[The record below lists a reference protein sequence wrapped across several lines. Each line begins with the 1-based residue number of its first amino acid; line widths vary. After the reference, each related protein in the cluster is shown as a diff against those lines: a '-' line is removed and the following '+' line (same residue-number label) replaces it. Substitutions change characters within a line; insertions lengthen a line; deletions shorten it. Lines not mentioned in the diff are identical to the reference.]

1 MTDQTAGQPGRQVT
15 YRDETIEAAAAVR
28 ELIAR
33 LRVADAPPEDLA
45 RATALAREA
54 AQLLAPH
61 AVFDER
67 PGQSHLRTLPF
78 GDSPFTVKDPAQY
91 FPYSSVV
98 GPLNPVAP
106 PIALTWDGT
115 EVRGTVTLD
124 EVYAG
129 PPGAV
134 HGGIVALIFDELLG
148 VANVQ
153 AGVGAFTGTL
163 SVRYER
169 FTPIRRELTVAAHV
183 DRTERRKVFTVG
195 TISCDGE
202 VTARAEGIFIQV
214 GLDRIS

>member
-1 MTDQTAGQPGRQVT
+1 MTEQPGRQVT
-15 YRDETIEAAAAVR
+15 HRAETIETAGAVR

-33 LRVADAPPEDLA
+33 LRVADAPPEVLA
-45 RATALAREA
+45 RAAALAREA
-54 AQLLAPH
+54 SAALEPY
-61 AVFDER
+61 AVFDEK

-78 GDSPFTVKDPAQY
+78 QGGAFTVKDPAQF
-91 FPYSSVV
+91 FPYSAVV

-106 PIALTWDGT
+106 PIDLTWDGT

-153 AGVGAFTGTL
+153 SGVGAFTGTL
-163 SVRYER
+163 SIRYER
-169 FTPIRRELTVAAHV
+169 FTPLRKELTVAAHV

>member
-1 MTDQTAGQPGRQVT
+1 MTEQPGRQVAH
-15 YRDETIEAAAAVR
+15 RDDTIETAAAVR

-33 LRVADAPPEDLA
+33 LRVADAPPEALA
-45 RATALAREA
+45 RAAALARDA
-54 AQLLAPH
+54 AASLAPY
-61 AVFDER
+61 AVVDET

-78 GDSPFTVKDPAQY
+78 TGNLPNRLEPGEF
-91 FPYSSVV
+91 FPYSAVV

-106 PIALTWDGT
+106 PIALSWDGT
-115 EVRGTVTLD
+115 TVRGATTLG

-148 VANVQ
+148 VANVKS
-153 AGVGAFTGTL
+153 GVGAFTGTL
-163 SVRYER
+163 SIRYER
-169 FTPIRRELTVAAHV
+169 FTPIRRELELAAHV

>member
-1 MTDQTAGQPGRQVT
+1 MTEQPGRQVAH
-15 YRDETIEAAAAVR
+15 RDETIETATAVR

-33 LRVADAPPEDLA
+33 LRVADAPPAALA
-45 RATALAREA
+45 RAAALASEA
-54 AQLLAPH
+54 AALLAPF
-61 AVFDER
+61 AVVDEN
-67 PGQSHLRTLPF
+67 PGQSHLRTM
-78 GDSPFTVKDPAQY
+78 PFTGDAFDVRDPAAF

-106 PIALTWDGT
+106 PIALSWDGT
-115 EVRGTVTLD
+115 TASGTVALD

-134 HGGIVALIFDELLG
+134 HGGIIALIFDELLG
-148 VANVQ
+148 VTNVMS
-153 AGVGAFTGTL
+153 GVGAFTGTL

-169 FTPIRRELTVAAHV
+169 FTPIRRELAVAAHV
-183 DRTERRKVFTVG
+183 DRTEGRKVFTVG
-195 TISCDGE
+195 TISCDGA

>member
-1 MTDQTAGQPGRQVT
+1 MTDQTAGQPGRQVAH
-15 YRDETIEAAAAVR
+15 RDETIETAAAVR

-33 LRVADAPPEDLA
+33 LRVADAPPEALA

-54 AQLLAPH
+54 ADLLAPY
-61 AVFDER
+61 AVHDEK

-78 GDSPFTVKDPAQY
+78 SKSPFDVRDPAEF

-106 PIALTWDGT
+106 PIELTWDGT

-148 VANVQ
+148 VTNVQ

-163 SVRYER
+163 GIRYER
-169 FTPIRRELTVAAHV
+169 FTPIRRELELVARV

-202 VTARAEGIFIQV
+202 ITARAEGIFIQV

>member
-1 MTDQTAGQPGRQVT
+1 MTHEPRRQVEH
-15 YRDETIEAAAAVR
+15 RAETIETAAAVR
-28 ELIAR
+28 DLIAR
-33 LRVADAPPEDLA
+33 LRVADAPPEALA
-45 RATALAREA
+45 RAAALAQEA
-54 AQLLAPH
+54 AALLEPY
-61 AVFDER
+61 AVHDAQ
-67 PGQSHLRTLPF
+67 PGQSHLRTV
-78 GDSPFTVKDPAQY
+78 PFTGGLPKLVDPGEF

-106 PIALTWDGT
+106 PIALSWDGT
-115 EVRGTVTLD
+115 TVTGTVTLG
-124 EVYAG
+124 EVYSG

-148 VANVQ
+148 VANVKS
-153 AGVGAFTGTL
+153 GVGAFTGTL
-163 SVRYER
+163 SIRYER
-169 FTPIRRELTVAAHV
+169 FTPVRRELELAAHV

>member
-1 MTDQTAGQPGRQVT
+1 MTEQPGRQVAH
-15 YRDETIEAAAAVR
+15 RDETIETATAVR

-33 LRVADAPPEDLA
+33 LRVADAPPEALA
-45 RATALAREA
+45 RAAALASEA
-54 AQLLAPH
+54 AALLKPYG
-61 AVFDER
+61 VEDEK

-78 GDSPFTVKDPAQY
+78 TGGAFDVHDPAQF

-106 PIALTWDGT
+106 PIELSWDGAT
-115 EVRGTVTLD
+115 VRGIVTLD

-134 HGGIVALIFDELLG
+134 HGGMVALIFDELLG
-148 VANVQ
+148 VTNVQ
-153 AGVGAFTGTL
+153 SGVGAFTGTL
-163 SVRYER
+163 SIRYER
-169 FTPIRRELTVAAHV
+169 FTPIRRELELSAHV